1 MSSAERDLGPLEE
14 LLEDRLG
21 LSRASLHLGADLEA
35 VLRERMRARGCSDLG
50 DYRRALDRP
59 EVAREELHVL
69 AGQLTVG
76 ETYFFREWPQIEACV
91 EVALPER
98 FAARP
103 DGEPITVLSAGCA
116 SGEEAYTLAIALH
129 TAYPGLLPHR
139 IKVVG
144 VDVNPGAVQ
153 KAQRARYSEWTLRA
167 VPDDMRQRFFAR
179 AGADVALRQEIG
191 KLVEF
196 QVRNLLDDDP
206 AFWRPGAFDAIF
218 CRNVLMYF
226 APQKMAEV
234 LDRFHGALAP
244 RGFLFLASSESLRAA
259 SAAFEAAHS
268 HGIFYYR
275 RGSARAHPARG
286 DAPRASRWVARI
298 HEASARVA
306 EVAQRVSP
314 PPRGDAPAS
323 PTARRA
329 LPSPRPPSTRPPSTR
344 PPSTRP
350 PSTRPP
356 STRPPSTRPPALAE
370 LAAIDRALELIGG
383 ERFTDAMAALSALP
397 QRAAPSARVELLR
410 AVILCQQGD
419 LARAERACQRALD
432 AGDAGDS
439 GAAHYV
445 LGLCQE
451 QAGDAAGAAQHYKAA
466 ASRDPSFAMP
476 HLRLGLLAKRAGDL
490 ATTRDELGRAAALL
504 VSERQE
510 RLVLFGGGFP
520 RSALIG
526 LCQAELTARGGRAG

>member
-1 MSSAERDLGPLEE
+1 MSAVQRDLGPLEE
-14 LLEDRLG
+14 LLEERLG

-35 VLRERMRARGCSDLG
+35 VLRGRMRARGCADLV

-59 EVAREELHVL
+59 EVAREELHAL

-76 ETYFFREWPQIEACV
+76 ETYFFREWQQVEACV
-91 EVALPER
+91 EIALPER

-144 VDVNPGAVQ
+144 VDVNPGAIQ
-153 KAQRARYSEWTLRA
+153 KAKRARYSEWTLRA
-167 VPDDMRQRFFAR
+167 LPDDMRKRFFAS
-179 AGADVALRQEIG
+179 AGEDVALRKEIAG
-191 KLVEF
+191 LVAFE
-196 QVRNLLDDDP
+196 VKNLLDDDP

-226 APQKMAEV
+226 APHKTAEV
-234 LDRFHGALAP
+234 LGRFAAALAP

-259 SAAFEAAHS
+259 NAAFEAAHS

-275 RGSARAHPARG
+275 RSGAPQRRAPG
-286 DAPRASRWVARI
+286 GAPRASRWVASI

-314 PPRGDAPAS
+314 HPRRDAPVAPPAPRAS
-323 PTARRA
+323 
-329 LPSPRPPSTRPPSTR
+329 
-344 PPSTRP
+344 
-350 PSTRPP
+350 
-356 STRPPSTRPPALAE
+356 PSTRPPAPAE

-383 ERFTDAMAALSALP
+383 ERFTDAMAALAALP
-397 QRAAPSARVELLR
+397 QRAASSARVELLR

-419 LARAERACQRALD
+419 LAHAERACQRALD
-432 AGDAGDS
+432 AGEAGDS

-451 QAGDAAGAAQHYKAA
+451 QAGDAAGAAQHYRAA

-510 RLVLFGGGFP
+510 RLVLFSGGFP
-520 RSALIG
+520 RSTLIG
-526 LCQAELTARGGRAG
+526 LCQAELGARGGRAG

>member
-1 MSSAERDLGPLEE
+1 MKHDLGPLEE
-14 LLEDRLG
+14 LLEQRLG
-21 LSRASLHLGADLEA
+21 LSRGSLHLGADLEA

-59 EVAREELHVL
+59 EFAREELHVL

-76 ETYFFREWPQIEACV
+76 ETYFFREWQQIEACV
-91 EVALPER
+91 EIALPER

-116 SGEEAYTLAIALH
+116 SGEEVYTLAIALH

-144 VDVNPGAVQ
+144 VDVNPGAIQ
-153 KAQRARYSEWTLRA
+153 KAQRARYSEWALRA
-167 VPDDMRQRFFAR
+167 VPDDMRKRFFVR
-179 AGADVALRQEIG
+179 AGEEVALRKEIAR
-191 KLVEF
+191 LVAFE
-196 QVRNLLDDDP
+196 VRNLLDDDP

-234 LDRFHGALAP
+234 LGRFAGALAP

-259 SAAFEAAHS
+259 NAAFEAAHS

-275 RGSARAHPARG
+275 RSAAPRHPAPG
-286 DAPRASRWVARI
+286 DAPRASRWVASI

-306 EVAQRVSP
+306 EVARRVSP
-314 PPRGDAPAS
+314 PPRRAAPAV
-323 PTARRA
+323 PPA
-329 LPSPRPPSTRPPSTR
+329 PRSS
-344 PPSTRP
+344 
-350 PSTRPP
+350 
-356 STRPPSTRPPALAE
+356 PSTRPPAAAE
-370 LAAIDRALELIGG
+370 LAAIDRALTLIGG
-383 ERFTDAMAALSALP
+383 ERFTDAMAALAALP
-397 QRAAPSARVELLR
+397 QRAASSARVELLR

-419 LARAERACQRALD
+419 LAPAERACQRALD
-432 AGDAGDS
+432 AGDAGDASDS

-451 QAGDAAGAAQHYKAA
+451 QAGDAAGAAQHYRAA
-466 ASRDPSFAMP
+466 ASRDPGFAMP

-504 VSERQE
+504 ASERQE

-520 RSALIG
+520 RSTLIG
-526 LCQAELTARGGRAG
+526 LCQAELEARGGRAG

>member
-14 LLEDRLG
+14 LLEERLG

-35 VLRERMRARGCSDLG
+35 VLRERMRARGCADLG

-76 ETYFFREWPQIEACV
+76 ETYFFREWQQIEACV

-144 VDVNPGAVQ
+144 VDVNPGAIR

-167 VPDDMRQRFFAR
+167 VPDDMRQRFFTR
-179 AGADVALRQEIG
+179 AGAAVALRQEIG
-191 KLVEF
+191 SLVEF

-226 APQKMAEV
+226 APEKMAEV
-234 LDRFHGALAP
+234 LDRLHGALAP

-259 SAAFEAAHS
+259 NAAFEAAHS

-275 RGSARAHPARG
+275 RSSAPPRPARG

-314 PPRGDAPAS
+314 PPRGDAPAP

-329 LPSPRPPSTRPPSTR
+329 L
-344 PPSTRP
+344 PSTRP

-383 ERFTDAMAALSALP
+383 ERFTDAMAALAALP

-419 LARAERACQRALD
+419 LARAERACQRTLD

-476 HLRLGLLAKRAGDL
+476 HLRLGLLAKRSGDL

-504 VSERQE
+504 VAERQE

>member
-14 LLEDRLG
+14 LLEERLG

-35 VLRERMRARGCSDLG
+35 VLRERARVRGCSDLG

-76 ETYFFREWPQIEACV
+76 ETFFFREWQQIEACV

-98 FAARP
+98 FAARQG
-103 DGEPITVLSAGCA
+103 GEPITVLSAGCA

-144 VDVNPGAVQ
+144 VDVNPGAIQ

-179 AGADVALRQEIG
+179 AGADVALRQEIVG
-191 KLVEF
+191 LVEF

-234 LDRFHGALAP
+234 LDRLHAALAP

-259 SAAFEAAHS
+259 NAAFEAAHS

-275 RGSARAHPARG
+275 RGSAPPRRARG

-314 PPRGDAPAS
+314 PPRGEAPAP

-329 LPSPRPPSTRPPSTR
+329 LPSTRPA
-344 PPSTRP
+344 STRP

-370 LAAIDRALELIGG
+370 AAAIDRALELIGG
-383 ERFTDAMAALSALP
+383 ERFTDAMAALAALP
-397 QRAAPSARVELLR
+397 QRAASSARVELLR

-419 LARAERACQRALD
+419 LARAERACQRAID
-432 AGDAGDS
+432 AGDAGDG

-526 LCQAELTARGGRAG
+526 LCQAELTAQGGRAG

>member
-1 MSSAERDLGPLEE
+1 MTAAERDIGPLEE
-14 LLEDRLG
+14 LLEERLG

-35 VLRERMRARGCSDLG
+35 VLRERMRARGCADLG

-59 EVAREELHVL
+59 EVAREELHAL

-76 ETYFFREWPQIEACV
+76 ETYFFREWQQIEACV
-91 EVALPER
+91 EIALPER
-98 FAARP
+98 FAARQG
-103 DGEPITVLSAGCA
+103 GEPITVLSAGCA

-144 VDVNPGAVQ
+144 VDVNPGAIQ

-191 KLVEF
+191 GLVEF

-234 LDRFHGALAP
+234 LDRFHAALAP

-259 SAAFEAAHS
+259 NAAFDAAHS

-275 RGSARAHPARG
+275 RSSAPPRRAVG

-323 PTARRA
+323 PAARRA
-329 LPSPRPPSTRPPSTR
+329 LPSTRPPSTR
-344 PPSTRP
+344 PPP
-350 PSTRPP
+350 
-356 STRPPSTRPPALAE
+356 LAE

-383 ERFTDAMAALSALP
+383 ERFTDAMAALAALP
-397 QRAAPSARVELLR
+397 QRAASSARVELLR

-419 LARAERACQRALD
+419 LASAERACQRALD
-432 AGDAGDS
+432 AGDAGDG

-526 LCQAELTARGGRAG
+526 LCQAELTARGGRAE

>member
-1 MSSAERDLGPLEE
+1 MTSAERDLGPLEE
-14 LLEDRLG
+14 LLEERLG

-35 VLRERMRARGCSDLG
+35 VLRERARARGCSDLG

-76 ETYFFREWPQIEACV
+76 ETYFFREWQQIEACV
-91 EVALPER
+91 EIALPER
-98 FAARP
+98 FAARQG
-103 DGEPITVLSAGCA
+103 GEPITVLSAGCA

-144 VDVNPGAVQ
+144 VDVNPGAIQ

-179 AGADVALRQEIG
+179 AGADVALRQEIVR
-191 KLVEF
+191 LVEF

-234 LDRFHGALAP
+234 LDRLHAALAP

-259 SAAFEAAHS
+259 GAAFEAAHS

-275 RGSARAHPARG
+275 RSSARAHPARG

-329 LPSPRPPSTRPPSTR
+329 PPSTRPPSTR
-344 PPSTRP
+344 PPSTM
-350 PSTRPP
+350 
-356 STRPPSTRPPALAE
+356 PPALAE

-383 ERFTDAMAALSALP
+383 ERFTDAMTALAALP
-397 QRAAPSARVELLR
+397 QRAASSARVELLR

-419 LARAERACQRALD
+419 LAGAERACQRAID
-432 AGDAGDS
+432 AGDAGDG

-476 HLRLGLLAKRAGDL
+476 HLRLGLLAKRAGDV
-490 ATTRDELGRAAALL
+490 AATRDELGRAAALL